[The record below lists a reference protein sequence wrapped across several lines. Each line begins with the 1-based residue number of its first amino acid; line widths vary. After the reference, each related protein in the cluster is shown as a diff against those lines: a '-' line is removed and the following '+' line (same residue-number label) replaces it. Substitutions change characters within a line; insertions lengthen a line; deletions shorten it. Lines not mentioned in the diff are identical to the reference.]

1 MFSAPCNATSLL
13 SIILQAG
20 CPRKPQA
27 AAGLQLSLQKD
38 AGLPCR
44 TCQPSWEISD
54 LQDTESS
61 PLYRYKKSMLS
72 SADFILFLK
81 GFSSEQL
88 QQHSNLL
95 SKILTFE
102 SLSEGYP
109 KNSILTLPFFAPYP
123 LIFIK
128 NLSIIFLMTLY
139 IYIYIIYLNFSPT
152 NSHKIYFNIC
162 LMSALI
168 TNQTNEFW

>member
-27 AAGLQLSLQKD
+27 AASLQLSLQKD

-44 TCQPSWEISD
+44 ICQPSWEISD

-109 KNSILTLPFFAPYP
+109 KNSILTLPFFAPHP

-128 NLSIIFLMTLY
+128 NLSIIFLMTY
-139 IYIYIIYLNFSPT
+139 IYIYNLL
-152 NSHKIYFNIC
+152 K
-162 LMSALI
+162 L
-168 TNQTNEFW
+168 

>member
-44 TCQPSWEISD
+44 ICQPSWEISD

-61 PLYRYKKSMLS
+61 SLYRYKKSVLS
-72 SADFILFLK
+72 SADFTLFLK

-152 NSHKIYFNIC
+152 NSHKIYFNMFDVCINHE
-162 LMSALI
+162 A
-168 TNQTNEFW
+168 NK

>member
-1 MFSAPCNATSLL
+1 MKKLFSAPCNATSLL

-128 NLSIIFLMTLY
+128 NLSIIFLMTY
-139 IYIYIIYLNFSPT
+139 IYIYKIYLNFSPT
-152 NSHKIYFNIC
+152 NSHKIYFNMFDVCINHE
-162 LMSALI
+162 A
-168 TNQTNEFW
+168 NK